1 MSGNLSPSSSR
12 NRNRPPLSVSMF
24 RILLGVWLLLGN
36 SLGAQSRPSVSLDLG
51 VAMETVSPGGK
62 VAMPLMLVTAED
74 PKVGK
79 VSVELSF
86 PSKRLSFQDVTK
98 GGALESIDAK
108 IQTEIRDSEGGEK
121 ILQVEVSSPKPIP
134 QGVLLNVNFQ
144 VGHGIELD
152 AEVKLKNLKQSA
164 QTVDGST
171 LDAYGID
178 GSVTVMAPV
187 AACFFYMH

>member
-1 MSGNLSPSSSR
+1 
-12 NRNRPPLSVSMF
+12 
-24 RILLGVWLLLGN
+24 
-36 SLGAQSRPSVSLDLG
+36 
-51 VAMETVSPGGK
+51 
-62 VAMPLMLVTAED
+62 MPLMLVTAED

-86 PSKRLSFQDVTK
+86 PSKQLSFQDVTK
-98 GGALESIDAK
+98 TAALESIDAK
-108 IQTEIRDSEGGEK
+108 IQTEIRDSEDGEK
-121 ILQVEVSSPKPIP
+121 ILQVEVFSPKPIP

-152 AEVKLKNLKQSA
+152 AEVKLKNLRQSA
-164 QTVDGST
+164 QTVDGSA

-178 GSVTVMAPV
+178 GSITVMAPL